1 MNSNLQIIHGILTLY
16 KNYIT
21 ASYSLEKIQ
30 SIVKRHHV
38 YNYTFKVFKRLNCS
52 IGNDNE
58 YSENAIAVSSS
69 SKKTVDHIP
78 EPPAKLFLH

>member
-16 KNYIT
+16 NNYIM
-21 ASYSLEKIQ
+21 ASCSLAKIQ
-30 SIVKRHHV
+30 PIVKGHHV
-38 YNYTFKVFKRLNCS
+38 YNYTFNVFERLNCS

-69 SKKTVDHIP
+69 SKKTVGHIP